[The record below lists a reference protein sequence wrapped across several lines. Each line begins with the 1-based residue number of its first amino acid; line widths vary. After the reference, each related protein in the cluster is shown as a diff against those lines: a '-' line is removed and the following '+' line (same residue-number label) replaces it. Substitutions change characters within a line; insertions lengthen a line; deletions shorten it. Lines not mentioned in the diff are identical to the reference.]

1 MTASA
6 QLAAPQPVGMRLV
19 GVYSLA
25 YFGVWMALLTPV
37 VVTLALRVA
46 QIDPVNKETSLS
58 WILGAGAIVAM
69 LANPIA
75 GLLSDR
81 TTSRLGMR
89 RPWLI
94 GGMALGLAGLYAV
107 ATGGLWMIG
116 IGWCVA
122 QLGFNALLAAIVA
135 ILPDQVPEAQRGGVS
150 GVLGVCLQ
158 IGVVAGVYLTEVTA
172 SSSFWMFMAP
182 GFVAAALVALLVV
195 GLRDRHRS
203 RADLPPM
210 DVMGFIRSF
219 WIDPRQ
225 APDFAWA
232 FVSRFLLMIGMAML
246 MTYQVFYLLDHLH
259 FRDDQIPAAM
269 TSSTLV
275 NTVATVLGS
284 LVSGWWSDRIG
295 RRKIF
300 VWVSALIF
308 GAGLALIALATSF
321 EAFQIGNAVSGF
333 GQGVYL
339 AIDLALVA
347 AVLPDSQADAAKDM
361 GIFNL
366 ASALPQSVAPA
377 IAPLFLAIGA
387 GGAGGAAQNYSAL
400 FIAAALF
407 SAAGALAILPIR
419 AVR

>member
-46 QIDPVNKETSLS
+46 QIDPVNKEASLS

-135 ILPDQVPEAQRGGVS
+135 ILPDQVPEAQRGGV
-150 GVLGVCLQ
+150 
-158 IGVVAGVYLTEVTA
+158 
-172 SSSFWMFMAP
+172 
-182 GFVAAALVALLVV
+182 VV
-195 GLRDRHRS
+195 G
-203 RADLPPM
+203 
-210 DVMGFIRSF
+210 G
-219 WIDPRQ
+219 
-225 APDFAWA
+225 
-232 FVSRFLLMIGMAML
+232 
-246 MTYQVFYLLDHLH
+246 
-259 FRDDQIPAAM
+259 DQP
-269 TSSTLV
+269 
-275 NTVATVLGS
+275 
-284 LVSGWWSDRIG
+284 
-295 RRKIF
+295 
-300 VWVSALIF
+300 
-308 GAGLALIALATSF
+308 
-321 EAFQIGNAVSGF
+321 
-333 GQGVYL
+333 
-339 AIDLALVA
+339 
-347 AVLPDSQADAAKDM
+347 
-361 GIFNL
+361 
-366 ASALPQSVAPA
+366 
-377 IAPLFLAIGA
+377 
-387 GGAGGAAQNYSAL
+387 
-400 FIAAALF
+400 
-407 SAAGALAILPIR
+407 
-419 AVR
+419 